1 MQSLLKSSQFDL
13 EKRIFY
19 RFSILVG
26 RHLRYFAATQLPKHK
41 LSVQAWLILTVIGR
55 FCPLSPSELA
65 EKTSVRRDKITRVVD
80 RLVEKDLV
88 LREND
93 NEDRR
98 RVILTL
104 SAKGRHVCESLEL
117 VAREVDAYVVD
128 ALNSDER
135 TIFEGIL
142 NKIERAA
149 TMRLALDARAP
160 S

>member
-1 MQSLLKSSQFDL
+1 LSSR
-13 EKRIFY
+13 KRN
-19 RFSILVG
+19 R
-26 RHLRYFAATQLPKHK
+26 LR
-41 LSVQAWLILTVIGR
+41 
-55 FCPLSPSELA
+55 
-65 EKTSVRRDKITRVVD
+65 
-80 RLVEKDLV
+80 VEKDLV

-104 SAKGRHVCESLEL
+104 SANGRQVCESLEL

-128 ALNSDER
+128 TLTSDER
-135 TIFEGIL
+135 AICEGIL

-149 TMRLALDARAP
+149 TTRLALDARAP